1 MRLLALL
8 LATAALSAACGSD
21 GGASGGT
28 GADAEAAWLDL
39 VQSMDLVPAPGFV
52 EIVVSAGS
60 GRLDLVLALS
70 AEAPAE
76 AFFADGLYGATA
88 YTYAGEAW
96 RRVDTADVRTQVAP
110 ILRAGEEARL
120 TLPVE
125 PAESYR
131 VLVPVEGKASWADS
145 GR

>member
-21 GGASGGT
+21 GGA